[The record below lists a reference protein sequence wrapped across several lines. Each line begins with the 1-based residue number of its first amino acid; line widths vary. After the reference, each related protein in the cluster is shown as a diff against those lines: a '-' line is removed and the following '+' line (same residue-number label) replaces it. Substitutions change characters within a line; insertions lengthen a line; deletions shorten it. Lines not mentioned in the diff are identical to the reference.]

1 MTKPTKKLTT
11 YQRGVI
17 ALRQEREWKARET
30 VRAEALRRERYRDA
44 ANDAVVREAR
54 HSAAMDHRR
63 RASSARTSVTG
74 LQPGRAALTTAC
86 QTAKP
91 ALYCAG
97 TASAHAGLRWRP
109 ARGAA
114 LPL

>member
-44 ANDAVVREAR
+44 ANDAAVREAR
-54 HSAAMDHRR
+54 HNAAMITVHQAREQASQDSASLAAFLSWKIAFWAIILALFFAHR
-63 RASSARTSVTG
+63 
-74 LQPGRAALTTAC
+74 L
-86 QTAKP
+86 
-91 ALYCAG
+91 
-97 TASAHAGLRWRP
+97 
-109 ARGAA
+109 
-114 LPL
+114 

>member
-44 ANDAVVREAR
+44 ANDAAVREGR
-54 HSAAMDHRR
+54 HNAAMITDAVHQAREQ
-63 RASSARTSVTG
+63 ASQDS
-74 LQPGRAALTTAC
+74 
-86 QTAKP
+86 
-91 ALYCAG
+91 
-97 TASAHAGLRWRP
+97 AGLATFLSWKI
-109 ARGAA
+109 AFWAIILA
-114 LPL
+114 LFFAHRL